1 MSKIKYFFNNF
12 EFLLGGVFT
21 VVMVAVLFLQVIT
34 RYVFH
39 YSLAFAEELGVIM
52 FIMTVY
58 FGAIGAT
65 RRNQHLRIELLTNK
79 LKPKA
84 KLFVGI
90 IANIVF
96 IVANAFIIYS
106 IITVT
111 TNLFNYGMTTAILGI
126 PKWICYTALPFSFLM
141 ITLRLIQDCFLKA
154 VQIKN
159 LGEGSEE

>member
-1 MSKIKYFFNNF
+1 MSKIKFFLNNF

-21 VVMVAVLFLQVIT
+21 VVMVAVLFLQVVT

-65 RRNQHLRIELLTNK
+65 RRNQHLRIELLTN
-79 LKPKA
+79 LLRPKA

-90 IANIVF
+90 LANIAF
-96 IVANAFIIYS
+96 MVANAFIIYG
-106 IITVT
+106 IIKVT
-111 TNLFNYGMTTAILGI
+111 ANLFNYGMTTAILGI
-126 PKWICYTALPFSFLM
+126 PKWICYSALPFSFLM
-141 ITLRLIQDCFLKA
+141 ITLRLIQDCFTKA
-154 VQIKN
+154 AEIKN
-159 LGEGSEE
+159 FKEGSVK